1 MISRIVFSG
10 SGGQGIITA
19 AIVFAE
25 AAVYHEGL
33 EATQTQ
39 SYGPEARGGA
49 ARSDVILAT
58 EPIRFPKVL
67 QPNILVG
74 LTQTAYDKYAWI
86 VRPGG
91 IVIID
96 SHSVKSRSR
105 INARL
110 AEMDFTGTVTERLG
124 TKMPTNMAVI
134 GSLAAIVD
142 YMSLESLEKVI
153 QTRFDERF
161 RDLNMNALNLGFEMA
176 NSLKK
181 ERSFTVF

>member
-1 MISRIVFSG
+1 MISRSVFSG
-10 SGGQGIITA
+10 AGGQGIITA
-19 AIVFAE
+19 AIIFAE
-25 AAVYHEGL
+25 AAVYNEGL

-49 ARSDVILAT
+49 ARSDVIIAT

-67 QPNILVG
+67 QPNILVA

-91 IVIID
+91 IVIVD
-96 SHSVKSRSR
+96 SHNVKSRSR

-124 TKMPTNMAVI
+124 TKIATNMAVV
-134 GSLAAIVD
+134 GSLAAVVD
-142 YMSLESLEKVI
+142 YMALESLEKVI
-153 QTRFDERF
+153 RKRFDERF
-161 RDLNMNALNLGFEMA
+161 RDLNIEALNLGFEMA